1 MNFVAGSL
9 LLACATRDPAVH
21 ESFYRRPSRRGFD
34 RTRSGSSGAAD
45 GDAAA
50 AATAAAAAAEE
61 LSPFVA
67 TTATAAAAAAAMSC
81 TSSSWE
87 GDGSGDDENQ
97 ASFACCSF
105 PEWRSGPAHLRAE
118 KDVFWLMLAL
128 TSRIGGVGS
137 GLGMRELW
145 LPGVPQLKVRV
156 FQFDKL
162 MLRELPRLYNHFK
175 AKQLQLE

>member
-1 MNFVAGSL
+1 MA
-9 LLACATRDPAVH
+9 
-21 ESFYRRPSRRGFD
+21 
-34 RTRSGSSGAAD
+34 
-45 GDAAA
+45 
-50 AATAAAAAAEE
+50 
-61 LSPFVA
+61 LSP
-67 TTATAAAAAAAMSC
+67 
-81 TSSSWE
+81 TSASAWE
-87 GDGSGDDENQ
+87 EWDDFDGSGEDESQ
-97 ASFACCSF
+97 

-128 TSRIGGVGS
+128 TSRLSGVGS

-175 AKQLQLE
+175 AKQLQLEVLVSQWFLTLFSYSLRPPMLLRVLDLTFTDGWKAMFRFGLARLRSVE